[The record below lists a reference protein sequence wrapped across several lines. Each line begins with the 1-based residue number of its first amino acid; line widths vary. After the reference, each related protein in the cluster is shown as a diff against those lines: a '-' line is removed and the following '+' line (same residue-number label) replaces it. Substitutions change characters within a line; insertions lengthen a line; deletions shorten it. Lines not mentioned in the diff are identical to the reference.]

1 MGDAMIRITALLAA
15 LLLGAC
21 VTDGNNLT
29 SDPDPI
35 EAARLNT
42 QLGIDYMRKG
52 YFELALEKLER
63 AVDQNEDNA
72 VAHSALA
79 YLYSR
84 NGEIKKADK
93 HYRRAI
99 SLDKDN
105 PDTHNNYGGFLC
117 AQNRREEGEKH
128 LLIAAQNPRFA
139 SPAAAWT
146 NAGDCVRSVA
156 PERAERYLR
165 EALRLDSEYSEALAQ
180 LAWISY
186 DRREYLRARAFLQR
200 FEHAGTHLPHTL
212 WLATQ
217 TERQLGDVEAARRYV
232 NMLRKQ
238 FPESEQAYDLGKS
251 K

>member
-1 MGDAMIRITALLAA
+1 MSRIAALLAA

-99 SLDKDN
+99 ALDKDN

-117 AQNRREEGEKH
+117 AQNRREDGEKH
-128 LLIAAQNPRFA
+128 LLIAAQN
-139 SPAAAWT
+139 
-146 NAGDCVRSVA
+146 
-156 PERAERYLR
+156 
-165 EALRLDSEYSEALAQ
+165 ALQ
-180 LAWISY
+180 
-186 DRREYLRARAFLQR
+186 
-200 FEHAGTHLPHTL
+200 
-212 WLATQ
+212 
-217 TERQLGDVEAARRYV
+217 
-232 NMLRKQ
+232 
-238 FPESEQAYDLGKS
+238 
-251 K
+251 